1 MDISVGKKLHRI
13 EYDYPKFHLSM
24 DYFACELLGQQEI
37 TLLEHDCAKW
47 LTSENLYNVEW
58 LPAEVDVLKK
68 VEEKKNILK
77 VVILGDVSVGKSN
90 IIRRIM
96 GQEFQDLEATVGVEY
111 TYIDIP
117 NIDPDSPN
125 ISLSIQIWDTCIL
138 YIIISWSRT
147 L

>member
-1 MDISVGKKLHRI
+1 M
-13 EYDYPKFHLSM
+13 
-24 DYFACELLGQQEI
+24 EL
-37 TLLEHDCAKW
+37 
-47 LTSENLYNVEW
+47 
-58 LPAEVDVLKK
+58 LKK

-77 VVILGDVSVGKSN
+77 VVVLGAIGVGKSN

-96 GQEFQDLEATVGVEY
+96 GQGFQELEATVGVEY

-117 NIDPDSPN
+117 DIDPDNPE

-138 YIIISWSRT
+138 YIIISWSRA

>member
-1 MDISVGKKLHRI
+1 M
-13 EYDYPKFHLSM
+13 
-24 DYFACELLGQQEI
+24 EL
-37 TLLEHDCAKW
+37 
-47 LTSENLYNVEW
+47 
-58 LPAEVDVLKK
+58 LKK

-117 NIDPDSPN
+117 NIDPDNPN